1 MVRANQY
8 AVTSALDG
16 APLESSG
23 VCAGESAG
31 WDRSAARG
39 GRLARQHGDD
49 GVRREQ
55 HHGWVVAGGKR
66 LLAAAVIIVVDSDG
80 VVDVGATPDYRT
92 YPIIDSYFQR
102 SFGVGVR
109 HRGGA
114 ACMQITSG
122 STYTAPTI
130 NF

>member
-1 MVRANQY
+1 MVRANRY
-8 AVTSALDG
+8 AVASALDG

-23 VCAGESAG
+23 VCAGEWAG
-31 WDRSAARG
+31 SAARG

-55 HHGWVVAGGKR
+55 HYGCVVAGGKR
-66 LLAAAVIIVVDSDG
+66 VLAAAVMIVVDSDG
-80 VVDVGATPDYRT
+80 VVDVGAIADYRT